1 MNYQLETLLIRI
13 LKKFLYKEFLKFKVN
28 LRMLDTKSLDN
39 RPFLT
44 SVDTNGNASPDKQQ
58 IKIKI
63 LRIFN
68 ISTIAIFGIA
78 VFLFFL
84 SFMFFEKMQLRTSI
98 PFFYWTVLGM
108 AIFTFLGFIE
118 HIIFLFIK
126 KKKVIRH
133 IEFAV
138 ISLCVIVF
146 LIYELVIFTIYQQI
160 DHILRNFWE
169 KHGIDESIQKI
180 ETSLKCCGYDI
191 VESRCRKRSDVS
203 CSYLISHKYIDQQ
216 YPIAFT
222 QMALTLLLFVFLME
236 LLARSLKKK
245 KHHHHHHQDDE
256 KQQRKIPLS
265 PEQL

>member
-1 MNYQLETLLIRI
+1 MIDNQPL
-13 LKKFLYKEFLKFKVN
+13 N
-28 LRMLDTKSLDN
+28 N
-39 RPFLT
+39 RPFLR
-44 SVDTNGNASPDKQQ
+44 SVETNGNDNGPDKQQ

-84 SFMFFEKMQLRTSI
+84 SFILFEKMQFRTSI
-98 PFFYWTVLGM
+98 PFFYWTVLGL
-108 AIFTFLGFIE
+108 ASLTFLGFIE
-118 HIIFLFIK
+118 HIIFLFVK

-133 IEFAV
+133 VEFAV
-138 ISLCVIVF
+138 ISLSVIIF
-146 LIYELVIFTIYQQI
+146 LIYELVIFTIYQQF
-160 DHILRNFWE
+160 DKILRNFWE

-203 CSYLISHKYIDQQ
+203 CSYLIGQKYIDQQ

-222 QMALTLLLFVFLME
+222 QMALTVLLFVFLME
-236 LLARSLKKK
+236 LFTCSLKKK
-245 KHHHHHHQDDE
+245 KHHHHHKDDE
-256 KQQRKIPLS
+256 QQQREAPLS